1 MDLERFKP
9 KTVYVTYIA
18 TTPEK
23 VWQALTTGD
32 LTRQFFFGRRVE
44 IEPRPDGFF
53 RMWQPDGVLDVEGK
67 VVSFD
72 PPRTL
77 AVTWRVM
84 WMEEMRKLPECLVT
98 YQIDDL
104 GPVVRLTMT
113 EAHQIDL
120 DERMLEGGRRGW
132 PVILNN
138 LKTLLETGQPMP
150 AFDFMADA
158 KNALEEM
165 KAAAREHP
173 ATMA

>member
-1 MDLERFKP
+1 MNLDHFRP
-9 KTVYVTYIA
+9 RTVYVTYIA

-32 LTRQFFFGRRVE
+32 FTAQYFFGRR
-44 IEPRPDGFF
+44 IDIALQPGGAF
-53 RMWQPDGVLDVEGK
+53 RLWQPDGQLDVEGH
-67 VVSFD
+67 VVTCQ

-84 WMEEMRKLPECLVT
+84 WLEEMRQLPECLVT

-113 EAHQIDL
+113 EAHQIEL
-120 DERMLEGGRRGW
+120 DEKMLEGGRRGW

-138 LKTLLETGQPMP
+138 LKTLLETGHPLP
-150 AFDFMADA
+150 SFDFMSEAQPALDA
-158 KNALEEM
+158 M
-165 KAAAREHP
+165 QAAARKLTASP
-173 ATMA
+173 